1 MEIKSIGNNNFVNMT
16 QTGIETP
23 DLKMNINAKTFN
35 KLRDLQS
42 LIKKESALKELCKK
56 LNQITI
62 LELILYFS
70 CKYKK

>member
-1 MEIKSIGNNNFVNMT
+1 MKLIMEIKNKEINNLENMA

-23 DLKMNINAKTFN
+23 DLKLNSNDKTFN

-56 LNQITI
+56 L
-62 LELILYFS
+62 
-70 CKYKK
+70 YKII

>member
-1 MEIKSIGNNNFVNMT
+1 MEIGNNNFVNMT

>member
-1 MEIKSIGNNNFVNMT
+1 MT